1 MEAKG
6 AGAWKPAK
14 TAQAPGVRRRCAPTP
29 PSRPAR
35 RAARSAKCRKAAC
48 MFKALSARSI
58 ASRLFL
64 SAAFWSTLIL
74 ALAGLGLSALNERW
88 TEANF
93 DDQLGVYLK
102 ALVANVAIPNDE
114 TKARRPGR
122 HRAAVRA
129 RLLGLVLADHPHRR
143 ESAGNP
149 RLEVAVRDPIAASAP
164 RSRTHGAILSGYV
177 VGPGGHELRMIEREI
192 DAGDEGRYLVQVAAN
207 ADVIQG
213 QERSFEWALA
223 ATFLT
228 LALALIGSTA
238 LAVRFGLQAAPGTA
252 GRGGRHPPRARP
264 NASPASFPRTSR
276 RWRPKSISSSTP
288 TGEIVE
294 RARTQVGNLAHALK
308 TPLSVLMNEAD
319 AMSPTLSEKVR
330 EQAEIMRRQVTF
342 YLDRA
347 RAAARARTFG
357 VGDRGE
363 AGRRGARSHLREAA
377 RRAGAYVRRRFAARP
392 QVPRRSAGSHRS
404 DRQPARQCGKM
415 GARAGLDSRRR
426 ARSAATKTSLP
437 FSSPRSTTTARASTK
452 ARAPRRSSAAS
463 GSTSRGPAPA
473 SACRSSSISP
483 RSTAARSRSTKAR
496 SEACAQS

>member
-1 MEAKG
+1 
-6 AGAWKPAK
+6 
-14 TAQAPGVRRRCAPTP
+14 
-29 PSRPAR
+29 
-35 RAARSAKCRKAAC
+35 

-74 ALAGLGLSALNERW
+74 VLAGLGLSALNARW

-114 TKARRPGR
+114 AKAGAQAAIAPQFELAFSGWYWQITRTDVNPPEI
-122 HRAAVRA
+122 RASKSLFATQ
-129 RLLGLVLADHPHRR
+129 LPH
-143 ESAGNP
+143 
-149 RLEVAVRDPIAASAP
+149 LVAVGEDQ
-164 RSRTHGAILSGYV
+164 GAILSGYA

-192 DAGDEGRYLVQVAAN
+192 DAGDEGRYMVQVAAN
-207 ADVIQG
+207 ADVIEG

-238 LAVRFGLQAAPGTA
+238 LAVQFGLRPLRVLQEGVAGIRRGEAERIAGEFPQDVAPLATEVNQLIDA
-252 GRGGRHPPRARP
+252 NR
-264 NASPASFPRTSR
+264 
-276 RWRPKSISSSTP
+276 
-288 TGEIVE
+288 EIVE

-308 TPLSVLMNEAD
+308 TPLSVLVNEANS
-319 AMSPTLSEKVR
+319 MSPTLSEKVR

-357 VGDRGE
+357 LATEVKPVVEGLVRTYEKLHDDRALTFDVELQPGLKFRGE
-363 AGRRGARSHLREAA
+363 ARISPISSAICSTMPGKWARERVSIHAA
-377 RRAGAYVRRRFAARP
+377 RAAGGD
-392 QVPRRSAGSHRS
+392 Q
-404 DRQPARQCGKM
+404 DPAR
-415 GARAGLDSRRR
+415 
-426 ARSAATKTSLP
+426 
-437 FSSPRSTTTARASTK
+437 FSSLRSTTTARASTK
-452 ARAPRRSSAAS
+452 ARAPRRSNAES

-483 RSTAARSRSTKAR
+483 RFTAARSSSTKAR
-496 SEACAQS
+496 SGACARS